1 MLFTFSGSESK
12 MGKISIFVFLVLF
25 SLGSAQIKENFM
37 RMKNQC
43 KSFGCNSIENVKV
56 VSKVECAMLFAQR
69 SDVNLADFNVLLS
82 TCELKFC
89 NQINNDTF
97 GKDDSYVAIFAIT
110 NDIGADENQTRT

>member
-1 MLFTFSGSESK
+1 MLLMLFSF
-12 MGKISIFVFLVLF
+12 GK
-25 SLGSAQIKENFM
+25 AEIKENW
-37 RMKNQC
+37 MKLNSLR
-43 KSFGCNSIENVKV
+43 KSVGCDSIANVKV

-97 GKDDSYVAIFAIT
+97 EENDDYVTIFRSYGKRV
-110 NDIGADENQTRT
+110 NVTRRTMLLWEQNII

>member
-1 MLFTFSGSESK
+1 MRNAILY
-12 MGKISIFVFLVLF
+12 VFFLMFCLVN
-25 SLGSAQIKENFM
+25 AQLREI
-37 RMKNQC
+37 RMEVKNQK
-43 KSFGCNSIENVKV
+43 KSVGFNSIENVKV

-97 GKDDSYVAIFAIT
+97 EENDDYLTIFRSYSK
-110 NDIGADENQTRT
+110 